1 MNVCTGDRTFPGPLS
16 YTASTRKQFLMS
28 PDSYKAC
35 LPSHSNQVWAEKLT
49 QTPSTGRGESLRA
62 LVSLGKINLDNSGE

>member
-1 MNVCTGDRTFPGPLS
+1 MCALVTTFPGPLS

-28 PDSYKAC
+28 PDSYKAR
-35 LPSHSNQVWAEKLT
+35 LPSHSTQVWAEKPTL
-49 QTPSTGRGESLRA
+49 TPSTGRGESLRA